1 MSLRNQRSSV
11 ERVSVPLFLLTVLCL
26 PVQSGFILFHTKELM
41 MSRRSAV
48 IGLLLILL
56 LSGCAETKLQT
67 VDDSILQQQL
77 ALLEDGKTTKE
88 DILIKFGIPSSQFE
102 GERILTYRLRFN
114 QKENRFEVVS
124 VEVDRRDPRFREWL
138 QTEYNLVLVF
148 DEKHILQRHSMLRI
162 NP

>member
-1 MSLRNQRSSV
+1 
-11 ERVSVPLFLLTVLCL
+11 
-26 PVQSGFILFHTKELM
+26 

>member
-1 MSLRNQRSSV
+1 MFRRLAAIC
-11 ERVSVPLFLLTVLCL
+11 FM
-26 PVQSGFILFHTKELM
+26 IL
-41 MSRRSAV
+41 
-48 IGLLLILL
+48 LL
-56 LSGCAETKLQT
+56 LSGCAETRLQT
-67 VDDSILQQQL
+67 VDDATLQQQL

-88 DILIKFGIPSSQFE
+88 DILLKFGIPSSQFE

-124 VEVDRRDPRFREWL
+124 REVDRRDPRFAEWM

-148 DEKHILQRHSMLRI
+148 DEKHILQKHSMLRI

>member
-1 MSLRNQRSSV
+1 
-11 ERVSVPLFLLTVLCL
+11 
-26 PVQSGFILFHTKELM
+26 

-148 DEKHILQRHSMLRI
+148 DEKHILKRHSMLRI

>member
-1 MSLRNQRSSV
+1 VRRDQ
-11 ERVSVPLFLLTVLCL
+11 T
-26 PVQSGFILFHTKELM
+26 QD
-41 MSRRSAV
+41 SRRFE
-48 IGLLLILL
+48 IR
-56 LSGCAETKLQT
+56 
-67 VDDSILQQQL
+67 
-77 ALLEDGKTTKE
+77 
-88 DILIKFGIPSSQFE
+88 SSQFE

-148 DEKHILQRHSMLRI
+148 DEKHILQRHSMLGI